1 MLFMHNWRTY
11 RLKGQ
16 SNVTTQEQLHM
27 NVTNQFNK
35 ILGHFGLIK
44 KQTTVGVLKVTE
56 GL

>member
-16 SNVTTQEQLHM
+16 SNVTIQEQLHM